1 MAIDITKLE
10 EGLEN
15 LRGLDYEA
23 AAARVRKKGNTN
35 ILLKADES
43 FQAELASMAL
53 QCPVADIRE
62 LPLKQYSQ
70 VIQTVFNFLFAPD
83 STAQENSEP

>member
-1 MAIDITKLE
+1 MVDITKLE

-15 LRGLDYEA
+15 LHGLDYLA
-23 AAARVRKKGNTN
+23 CASRVRKKGNN
-35 ILLKADES
+35 AVLLKTDEE
-43 FQAELASMAL
+43 FQTELAATAL
-53 QCPVADIRE
+53 GVPAADIRE

-70 VIQTVFNFLFAPD
+70 VIQQVFNFLFSSD

>member
-15 LRGLDYEA
+15 LRGFDYEA
-23 AAARVRKKGNTN
+23 AAARVRKTGNNN
-35 ILLKADES
+35 ILLKADER

-53 QCPVADIRE
+53 QCHVADIRE
-62 LPLKQYSQ
+62 LPLKKYSH
-70 VIQTVFNFLFAPD
+70 VIQKVFNFLFELD
-83 STAQENSEP
+83 STAEENSEP